1 MKKDWLKKI
10 KTEPAADVDTDY
22 DQDYYSYGNT
32 ETAKNTEASHYNE
45 FEDDDISGVR
55 IVMSDESATEVAKA
69 EVLLKRTFTPLDC
82 NDSQA
87 IVDAFKDERVVVICV
102 EELDKDNFIRLFDYV
117 MGAVHALD
125 GKLDRIDRDTVVLL
139 PYDLDDET
147 SIDDIPEDGAEET
160 EVEDNETEEDIIADD
175 EELN

>member
-22 DQDYYSYGNT
+22 DQDYYSYGNAD
-32 ETAKNTEASHYNE
+32 TAKNTTEASHYNE

-139 PYDLDDET
+139 PYNVDEDIAVDDLEEE
-147 SIDDIPEDGAEET
+147 ILPEAEE
-160 EVEDNETEEDIIADD
+160 ESDND
-175 EELN
+175 

>member
-32 ETAKNTEASHYNE
+32 ETAKSTEASHYNE

-125 GKLDRIDRDTVVLL
+125 GKLNRIDRDTVVLL
-139 PYDLDDET
+139 PYNVDEDIEVDDLEEE
-147 SIDDIPEDGAEET
+147 ILPEAEE
-160 EVEDNETEEDIIADD
+160 ESDN
-175 EELN
+175 N

>member
-139 PYDLDDET
+139 PYNVDEDIAVDDLEEE
-147 SIDDIPEDGAEET
+147 ILPEAEEESDT
-160 EVEDNETEEDIIADD
+160 DN
-175 EELN
+175 N

>member
-139 PYDLDDET
+139 PYNVDEDIAVDDLEEE
-147 SIDDIPEDGAEET
+147 ILPEAEE
-160 EVEDNETEEDIIADD
+160 ESDN
-175 EELN
+175 N

>member
-32 ETAKNTEASHYNE
+32 DTANNTEASHYNE

-55 IVMSDESATEVAKA
+55 IVMSNESATEVAKA
-69 EVLLKRTFTPLDC
+69 EVLLKRTFTPLNC

-139 PYDLDDET
+139 PYNVDEDIAVDDLEEE
-147 SIDDIPEDGAEET
+147 ILPEAEEESDT
-160 EVEDNETEEDIIADD
+160 DN
-175 EELN
+175 N

>member
-32 ETAKNTEASHYNE
+32 ETGKNTEASHYNE

-125 GKLDRIDRDTVVLL
+125 GKLNRIDRDTVVLL
-139 PYDLDDET
+139 PYNVDEDIE
-147 SIDDIPEDGAEET
+147 IDDLEEEILPEAEE
-160 EVEDNETEEDIIADD
+160 ESDN
-175 EELN
+175 N

>member
-69 EVLLKRTFTPLDC
+69 EVLLKTPWHHTLQLRIP
-82 NDSQA
+82 SQA
-87 IVDAFKDERVVVICV
+87 AQER
-102 EELDKDNFIRLFDYV
+102 R
-117 MGAVHALD
+117 
-125 GKLDRIDRDTVVLL
+125 
-139 PYDLDDET
+139 
-147 SIDDIPEDGAEET
+147 
-160 EVEDNETEEDIIADD
+160 
-175 EELN
+175 

>member
-1 MKKDWLKKI
+1 MVNLMKKDWLKKI

-22 DQDYYSYGNT
+22 DQDYYSYGNA
-32 ETAKNTEASHYNE
+32 ETAKPAEESHYNE

-55 IVMSDESATEVAKA
+55 IVMNEDSAKEVAKA
-69 EVLLKRTFTPLDC
+69 DVLLKRTFTPLNC

-139 PYDLDDET
+139 PYNVDENIAVEDLD
-147 SIDDIPEDGAEET
+147 EE
-160 EVEDNETEEDIIADD
+160 VLPEEDEEAD
-175 EELN
+175 ENNE

>member
-139 PYDLDDET
+139 PYNVDEDIAVDDLEEE
-147 SIDDIPEDGAEET
+147 ILPEAEE
-160 EVEDNETEEDIIADD
+160 ESDND
-175 EELN
+175 